1 MSLRETDERKPRLRI
16 LVADGD
22 ESSLQELDTALR
34 KWGYEVVP
42 ARNGSDAW
50 RALEAQNAPKIA
62 ILAWKMPSGD
72 GIEICRR
79 WRVKPGAPPTH
90 ILLFLEEGSG
100 EDLLEGLNAGADDF
114 LRRPLDRRELK
125 ARLRTGARIVEL
137 EQGLRESQN
146 ALRVQATQ
154 DILTGA
160 WNRAA
165 ILDFLGREFARASRE
180 QAFLAVLLADLD
192 RFREVND
199 RHGPGAGD
207 DVLREAVRRMRASV
221 RAYDAVGRYGGEE
234 FLLVLPGTDGLT
246 GLYIAERIREGI
258 ANKPIEAS
266 GERISVTVSLGVAA
280 VGKDEDTDPLVLL
293 RAVDL
298 ALTRAKSAGRNRCA
312 LAAEGDLT
320 IEAGPQEE

>member
-1 MSLRETDERKPRLRI
+1 MRV

-22 ESSLQELDTALR
+22 EGSLRDIEASLR

-42 ARNGSDAW
+42 ARSGSDAW
-50 RALEAQNAPKIA
+50 RVLEGSNAPKIA

-90 ILLFLEEGSG
+90 ILMLLEAGSG
-100 EDLLEGLNAGADDF
+100 QDLLEGLNAGADDF
-114 LRRPLDRRELK
+114 LRRPLDPRELK
-125 ARLRTGARIVEL
+125 ARLRTGARIMDL
-137 EQGLRESQN
+137 ERGLRESQDL
-146 ALRVQATQ
+146 LRVQSTQ
-154 DILTGA
+154 DPLTGA
-160 WNRAA
+160 WNRPA

-180 QAFLAVLLADLD
+180 RAFVAVLLADLD
-192 RFREVND
+192 RFRKLND
-199 RHGPGAGD
+199 QYGPGAGD
-207 DVLREAVRRMRASV
+207 DVLREAVGRMRASV

-246 GLYIAERIREGI
+246 GLYIAERIREAVG
-258 ANKPIEAS
+258 NKPVQAS
-266 GERISVTVSLGVAA
+266 GQPISVTVSLGVAA

-293 RAVDL
+293 RAADL
-298 ALTRAKSAGRNRCA
+298 ALSRAKGAGRNRCA

-320 IEAGPQEE
+320 IEASPHEE